1 MSVARISLN
10 NFQTYCVGVML
21 AVTRWYK
28 EEHKLNWIECS
39 VLHQR
44 DYCRPVNTNTSKD
57 HDTTMIFSFIWASFF
72 PIQTEYCQSVDSL
85 YLLIDIRIEAPL
97 YANFSQSSFWIYQPS
112 YCPVYLCLR
121 WIWFIIRC
129 NVCRFRFSN
138 EIQIKSAESCFAREW
153 NQHCAN
159 PQLWLK
165 YRDCLSFNINSEIW
179 IWQNRIDHMHVL
191 SINWNLYAKR

>member
-1 MSVARISLN
+1 MLVWCSQLHDDTKKSTNWTELNVRCYINGTIAGLSTQILARI
-10 NFQTYCVGVML
+10 T
-21 AVTRWYK
+21 T
-28 EEHKLNWIECS
+28 
-39 VLHQR
+39 
-44 DYCRPVNTNTSKD
+44 
-57 HDTTMIFSFIWASFF
+57 TTMIFSFIWASFF